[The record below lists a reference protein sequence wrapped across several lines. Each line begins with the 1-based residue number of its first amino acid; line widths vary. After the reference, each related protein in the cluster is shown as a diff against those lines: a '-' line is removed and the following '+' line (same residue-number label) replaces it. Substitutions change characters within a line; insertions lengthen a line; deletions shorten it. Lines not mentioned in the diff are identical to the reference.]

1 MEDSEPAFKKRG
13 VPRILNIKWNDLYFK
28 DPPMKNDVYNY
39 RCRKKNC
46 KYYIQIDKTNIE
58 KILKNETPINFNEI
72 NKQTGHDE
80 TTKK

>member
-1 MEDSEPAFKKRG
+1 MQ
-13 VPRILNIKWNDLYFK
+13 
-28 DPPMKNDVYNY
+28 
-39 RCRKKNC
+39 KKNC

-80 TTKK
+80 KTKK

>member
-13 VPRILNIKWNDLYFK
+13 VPRILNIKVNDLYFK
-28 DPPMKNDVYNY
+28 DPPLKNGVYNY

-58 KILKNETPINFNEI
+58 KIFKNEIPININEI
-72 NKQTGHDE
+72 NNQTGHYE
-80 TTKK
+80 ATIK